1 MSENDEERLL
11 HEICRNS
18 SMGREAIHEVL
29 KDVYDEEFAYEL
41 HVQEGKMQE
50 FEQRARQRLR
60 QSGKDAAEPGPL
72 TSGMLKAAVR
82 MKTAVSGRTSQVAE
96 MIRKGNQRGTEEL
109 KKAIHKYRNAGIY
122 ATELAREMID
132 FEEDNQENMKRY
144 GNRA

>member
-96 MIRKGNQRGTEEL
+96 SSHGSPFSMSSGTPPTPS
-109 KKAIHKYRNAGIY
+109 
-122 ATELAREMID
+122 ATRLSTAV
-132 FEEDNQENMKRY
+132 
-144 GNRA
+144 

>member
-60 QSGKDAAEPGPL
+60 QSGKDGSPDVRDAESSSQDENGCVWPDIPGGGNDPQRK
-72 TSGMLKAAVR
+72 SARYRG
-82 MKTAVSGRTSQVAE
+82 AE
-96 MIRKGNQRGTEEL
+96 KG
-109 KKAIHKYRNAGIY
+109 
-122 ATELAREMID
+122 D
-132 FEEDNQENMKRY
+132 P
-144 GNRA
+144 

>member
-1 MSENDEERLL
+1 MSSGPD
-11 HEICRNS
+11 
-18 SMGREAIHEVL
+18 
-29 KDVYDEEFAYEL
+29 K
-41 HVQEGKMQE
+41 
-50 FEQRARQRLR
+50 RLR

-72 TSGMLKAAVR
+72 TSGMLKVAVR

-132 FEEDNQENMKRY
+132 FEEDNQEKMKRY